1 MDSTKV
7 MDIVL
12 LLTGLG
18 LVLVGFWMFKSFL
31 IESVSMTKTIF
42 MKYIYDWIVGMVLI
56 ILGAGV
62 MSLSEN
68 KRLHSFI
75 ETISKKE

>member
-1 MDSTKV
+1 MDSKYL
-7 MDIVL
+7 DIALMLV
-12 LLTGLG
+12 GLAIIII
-18 LVLVGFWMFKSFL
+18 GFWMFKSFL

-42 MKYIYDWIVGMVLI
+42 MEYICDWIIGMVLI

-68 KRLHSFI
+68 KRLHCFI
-75 ETISKKE
+75 ETMSDKK

>member
-1 MDSTKV
+1 MDSKYL
-7 MDIVL
+7 DIAFMVV
-12 LLTGLG
+12 GLAII
-18 LVLVGFWMFKSFL
+18 VVGFWMFKSFL
-31 IESVSMTKTIF
+31 IESASMTKDIF
-42 MKYIYDWIVGMVLI
+42 MKYFYDWIIGMVLI

>member
-1 MDSTKV
+1 MDSKYL
-7 MDIVL
+7 DIAFMVV
-12 LLTGLG
+12 GLAIS
-18 LVLVGFWMFKSFL
+18 VIGFWMFKGFL
-31 IESVSMTKTIF
+31 IESASMTKDIF
-42 MKYIYDWIVGMVLI
+42 MKYKYDWITGMALI

-75 ETISKKE
+75 ETISDKK

>member
-1 MDSTKV
+1 MDSKYLDTAFMV
-7 MDIVL
+7 V
-12 LLTGLG
+12 GLAIII
-18 LVLVGFWMFKSFL
+18 VGFWMFKSFL
-31 IESVSMTKTIF
+31 IESASMTKDIF
-42 MKYIYDWIVGMVLI
+42 MKYFYDWIIGMVLI

-75 ETISKKE
+75 ETMSNKK